1 MKKATYIF
9 IIGLVALF
17 VLQSIW
23 IITSYNAEIRK
34 ITSDVDEMLTHAI
47 QVEVTTR
54 RIGNYKDKDNPKFVS
69 KIVKMPPSIEE
80 MKKEG
85 LDTISHKEAQSKYRR
100 NYVRNIHTN
109 LAR

>member
-23 IITSYNAEIRK
+23 IITSYNAETRK
-34 ITSDVDEMLTHAI
+34 ITSEIDEMLTHAI

-54 RIGNYKDKDNPKFVS
+54 RLGDYKDKDDPKFVS
-69 KIVKMPPSIEE
+69 KIVQAPPSIEE
-80 MKKEG
+80 IKKRVWIRF
-85 LDTISHKEAQSKYRR
+85 LLKMP
-100 NYVRNIHTN
+100 NN
-109 LAR
+109 